1 MSEITYQQNG
11 DYLIPNLTISQTERP
26 IGKYGRMRRTCL
38 QENRPI
44 LWSSLTVSGKLFP
57 HLLEIEDAANSRLEQ
72 MMPALMEHNGV
83 TEQLKAADPMKW
95 VGLMNNLKAQVE
107 ETILTELIYS

>member
-26 IGKYGRMRRTCL
+26 IGKYGRMRRRFL

-44 LWSSLTVSGKLFP
+44 LWSSLTVSGKLCP
-57 HLLEIEDAANSRLEQ
+57 HLLEIENAANSRLEQ

-107 ETILTELIYS
+107 ETILTELIFN